1 MERML
6 CSVLIFSED
15 DISLQDNQMRIELA
29 RGGTDVRDTY
39 VAANTIRASGNR
51 FAGCYDLGKGLSY
64 ESRGTLLNMATDNQA
79 TYCILIHGSNPIDDN
94 NQSILCKKEAYALEH
109 KLKPNELQTYLTDI
123 LGSALSASS
132 FESSANVHKNRAA
145 SLSDM
150 ASNLEIK
157 VGKDDPRVAK
167 LRLIALNEEMIGQRL
182 LERAMNESRRP
193 AILPTDWVVYGRVLD
208 QKGDPAK
215 GLAVRI
221 SDSDRKYYERLG
233 KAVTDELGEFTFIFH
248 EQDMSGLSGELSGL
262 NLIIEDQSGKVIYT
276 SKDSI
281 SYGAGSAEYFQ
292 IGLKVT

>member
-39 VAANTIRASGNR
+39 VAANTTRASGNR
-51 FAGCYDLGKGLSY
+51 FAECYDLGKGLSY

-167 LRLIALNEEMIGQRL
+167 LRLIALNE
-182 LERAMNESRRP
+182 SRRP
-193 AILPTDWVVYGRVLD
+193 AILPTEWVVYGRVLD

-221 SDSDRKYYERLG
+221 SDPDRKYYERLG

-262 NLIIEDQSGKVIYT
+262 NLIIEDPSGKVIYT